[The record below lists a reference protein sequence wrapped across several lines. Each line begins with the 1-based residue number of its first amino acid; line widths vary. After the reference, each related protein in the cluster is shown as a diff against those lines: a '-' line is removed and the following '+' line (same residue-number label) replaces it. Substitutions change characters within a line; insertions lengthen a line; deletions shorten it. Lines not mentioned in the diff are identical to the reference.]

1 MSYQFSLP
9 LSHSEQRHHHHQVQ
23 QQTNNCKVQ
32 SQPAQEKTQPI
43 HPECLVID
51 TLTGDVQQPHQKSRQ
66 PGNLRHPIPAPTSC
80 ANCGTLNTP
89 LWRRNHLGATL
100 CNACALF
107 QKMKGRPRPMSLK
120 TNVIKPRNRIKAI
133 DRIPHAR
140 STPLSQQQQHQAQ
153 KNKDGRLSTSESSN
167 SSSSCSTPTYP
178 HQHQQPN
185 LIQQATSRL
194 GSNHSY
200 HHSSPS
206 SPSDP
211 QFLKSPHTYL
221 LHPDYNNRKQGIST
235 HSPRDSFRPPLSNSS
250 AINLQPTPSFSHS
263 QPSSQPSPLTR
274 TEAYHS
280 RKSFPGGPD
289 PLNQVSSLSELSDQS
304 KRRKPS
310 LYAPHR
316 ATPTENSFPIRRS
329 TPELLNHNDPPRH
342 SSAVSVSRL
351 HPSDSRYSPSTRRQP
366 QLSHHHQHS
375 PPGDHSYHSTY
386 HPSTSYRKQAC
397 PDSSSSADC
406 IPSRHPEREKGHPSV
421 VTDPG
426 RSSHSPIT
434 LPPLSQ
440 LTRHLKDPT
449 KLQGG
454 LRTAELGPPKSFEA
468 SAREVRLH
476 TPTSPQNLL
485 AIPMGRR
492 SGFGRP
498 LSVHSSV
505 SDSDSV
511 LSPIGLSSPV
521 AYTSSPPDHRQP
533 VRQRQTEP
541 PITPPVHE
549 GYSGPIDFHRRHSGP
564 TRGQLTVQPV
574 HSLSP
579 KWSTGTGNAEQVPV
593 EEVCQLKKRIAEL
606 ELMVKRFGE
615 VDGQPKTPLPSEHPD
630 RRHPHQFEDDG
641 RHHDDQLDQ
650 LSDHPYEEEEVDMID
665 DSF

>member
-89 LWRRNHLGATL
+89 LWRRNHLENEGPAEAHVTQDQ
-100 CNACALF
+100 CD
-107 QKMKGRPRPMSLK
+107 Q
-120 TNVIKPRNRIKAI
+120 TRNRIKAI

-153 KNKDGRLSTSESSN
+153 KNKDGRLSTTGNFSAR
-167 SSSSCSTPTYP
+167 
-178 HQHQQPN
+178 QQPQ
-185 LIQQATSRL
+185 LPPLLAILAIRPT
-194 GSNHSY
+194 
-200 HHSSPS
+200 
-206 SPSDP
+206 
-211 QFLKSPHTYL
+211 FLKSPHTSL

-250 AINLQPTPSFSHS
+250 AITYNPPRAFSHS

-289 PLNQVSSLSELSDQS
+289 PLNQEEHSRVAQPQ
-304 KRRKPS
+304 RP
-310 LYAPHR
+310 
-316 ATPTENSFPIRRS
+316 PT
-329 TPELLNHNDPPRH
+329 H

-468 SAREVRLH
+468 KSTGNPDGPEIGVR
-476 TPTSPQNLL
+476 P
-485 AIPMGRR
+485 
-492 SGFGRP
+492 P

-574 HSLSP
+574 DSLSP
-579 KWSTGTGNAEQVPV
+579 KCPPELGMPNKYPSRKFVNSRNESPNSNSWSNALAKSTVNLRHPY
-593 EEVCQLKKRIAEL
+593 
-606 ELMVKRFGE
+606 
-615 VDGQPKTPLPSEHPD
+615 PLSILT

-650 LSDHPYEEEEVDMID
+650 LSDHPYEEEE
-665 DSF
+665 SLNKYP